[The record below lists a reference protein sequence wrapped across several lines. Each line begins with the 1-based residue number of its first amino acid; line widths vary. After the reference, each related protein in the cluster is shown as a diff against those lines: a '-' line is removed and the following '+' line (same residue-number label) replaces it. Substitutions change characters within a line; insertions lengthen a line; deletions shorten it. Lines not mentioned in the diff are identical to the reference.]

1 MSEKKA
7 AGGLQGVVAGQSA
20 ISTVGVGGIGLNY
33 RGYDINDLAYKC
45 SFEEVT
51 YLLLK
56 GHLPNK
62 QQLDELR
69 TLISQK
75 RQIPCKLK
83 QILETLPKESH
94 PMDIMR
100 TVASLVGIL
109 EPESKPGQEYEISIR
124 LISLF
129 GPALLYWHHYSN
141 SGIKINENTGKDSIA
156 ENFLKLYHLK
166 SQIDPLVVKTF
177 DVSLI
182 LYAEHD
188 FAAST
193 FAARVTVSTL
203 SDFYSGI
210 TTAIGTLRGPLHGGA
225 NEAAMQYLEPLR
237 SIQQADQF
245 LNSRYQSKQ
254 LIMGFGH
261 RVYKKEDP
269 RSPIIKDFSLQLS
282 KTANGDPTLL
292 AVSQHIEKRMIEE
305 KKIYPNLDFYSASA
319 YKQCG
324 VPTPMFTAIFVISR
338 MTGWG
343 GHIIEQRSNNKL
355 MRPVSDYTGP
365 AKKQFVPIDMRNKA
379 NL

>member
-1 MSEKKA
+1 MIKIDLIVIGNLGSGKTSLIQRFIDQDAPFQHNYLPTLGLNLVKKEFDH
-7 AGGLQGVVAGQSA
+7 QGQQIKLCIWDTAGQDKYFSLTKSYFQRA
-20 ISTVGVGGIGLNY
+20 DGVIMVFDIADKDMIIGLN
-33 RGYDINDLAYKC
+33 N
-45 SFEEVT
+45 
-51 YLLLK
+51 
-56 GHLPNK
+56 
-62 QQLDELR
+62 
-69 TLISQK
+69 
-75 RQIPCKLK
+75 
-83 QILETLPKESH
+83 
-94 PMDIMR
+94 
-100 TVASLVGIL
+100 
-109 EPESKPGQEYEISIR
+109 
-124 LISLF
+124 
-129 GPALLYWHHYSN
+129 
-141 SGIKINENTGKDSIA
+141 
-156 ENFLKLYHLK
+156 
-166 SQIDPLVVKTF
+166 
-177 DVSLI
+177 
-182 LYAEHD
+182 
-188 FAAST
+188 
-193 FAARVTVSTL
+193 TL

-237 SIQQADQF
+237 SIPQADQF

-282 KTANGDPTLL
+282 KTASGDPTLL

-365 AKKQFVPIDMRNKA
+365 AKKQFVPIEMRNNA